1 MRVLGVNPATL
12 DDHGAVSIPTV
23 EEMAKGARAILDSD
37 FALATSGIAG
47 PDGGTEEKP
56 VGTVAIA
63 LATRSGVYSQM
74 IKLPRRS
81 RDLVRSLSAAVA
93 YDMLRR
99 ELLTEAVIVD
109 YQSIGRFSK

>member
-1 MRVLGVNPATL
+1 
-12 DDHGAVSIPTV
+12 
-23 EEMAKGARAILDSD
+23 
-37 FALATSGIAG
+37 
-47 PDGGTEEKP
+47 
-56 VGTVAIA
+56 
-63 LATRSGVYSQM
+63 M

-99 ELLTEAVIVD
+99 ELLSEAVIVD